1 MTAVDTERSRTI
13 TWDDPMQIAGR
24 AREMSGIEFLQALI
38 DGEIPPPPIANTL
51 GFSLDEVDEGRAVF
65 SGMPAEFHYNPIGVV
80 HAGLALTLLDSALG
94 CAVQTTLPAGVG
106 YTTLETK
113 GNMVRAIT
121 ADTGRIVCEAHVV
134 HAGRKV
140 ATSEARVTA
149 ADSGKLLAH
158 GTSTCLIVG

>member
-1 MTAVDTERSRTI
+1 MSERSRTF
-13 TWDDPMQIAGR
+13 TWDDPMTIAGR
-24 AREMSGIEFLQALI
+24 ARELSGLEFLQTMI
-38 DGEIPPPPIANTL
+38 DGEIPQPPIARMF
-51 GFSLDEVDEGRAVF
+51 GFTIDEVGEGRAVF
-65 SGMPAEFHYNPIGVV
+65 SGMPAEYHYNPIGVV

-94 CAVQTTLPAGVG
+94 CAVMTTLPAGQG

-121 ADTGRIVCEAHVV
+121 ADTGKIVCEAHVV

-140 ATSEARVTA
+140 ATSEGRVTA
-149 ADSGKLLAH
+149 AATGKLLAH

>member
-1 MTAVDTERSRTI
+1 MA
-13 TWDDPMQIAGR
+13 IAGR
-24 AREMSGIEFLQALI
+24 AREMSGIEFLEALI
-38 DGEIPPPPIANTL
+38 AGELPPPPIAKMF
-51 GFSLDEVDEGRAVF
+51 GFTLDEVSEGRAVF
-65 SGMPAEFHYNPIGVV
+65 SGTPEEFHYNPIGVV
-80 HAGLALTLLDSALG
+80 HAGLVLTMLDSALG

-121 ADTGRIVCEAHVV
+121 AGTGRIVCEAHVV